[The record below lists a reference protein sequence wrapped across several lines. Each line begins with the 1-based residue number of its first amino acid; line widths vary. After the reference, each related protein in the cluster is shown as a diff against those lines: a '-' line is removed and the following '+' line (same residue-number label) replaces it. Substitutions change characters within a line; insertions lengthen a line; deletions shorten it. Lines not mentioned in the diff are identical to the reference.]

1 MKYSKTLIVASAIT
15 GAVGI
20 AGISTTAMAATSNSD
35 YPPIVQKLA
44 DKFHLNPMDVQ
55 QVFKDEQAT
64 HNKDRQQKLE
74 DKLTA
79 AVKDGKLTEDQKTK
93 LLAKLDSLKSEFKT
107 ENHQDRMVNHQKLH
121 DELEAWAKDNG
132 ITNLDT
138 ILPAPPAGPHGGMM
152 RY

>member
-107 ENHQDRMVNHQKLH
+107 ENHQDRMANHQKLH